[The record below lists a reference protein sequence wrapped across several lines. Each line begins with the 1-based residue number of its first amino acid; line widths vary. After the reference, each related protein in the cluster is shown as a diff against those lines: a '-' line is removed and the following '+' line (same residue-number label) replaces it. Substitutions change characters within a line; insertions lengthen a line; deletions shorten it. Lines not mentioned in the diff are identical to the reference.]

1 MRGDFPK
8 NHFPARP
15 RLIFMGTPGFAV
27 PTLRA
32 LVDNGHQIVSV
43 VTQPDRPKGRGKKL
57 AASPVKVLAKENG
70 IEVLQPEKASEE
82 GFCELIRS
90 REPDLIIVVAFGQIL
105 KKRLLDIP
113 KWGVINVHASLLPEY
128 RGAAP
133 IQRAILNNETK
144 TGLTVMLM
152 DEGLDTGPILFQEA
166 VPILENETAGHLHD
180 RLAERAGDLMVRSLK
195 HMAQKPIAEKP
206 QGDAGATYA
215 PKIEKALSRI
225 DWNQPA
231 VRISA
236 LIRALDPKPGAY
248 TILAGHEIKLFS
260 SRVVDGTRKDGVP
273 GKVSGH
279 TGGELIVE
287 TGEGRVGI
295 GEIQYPGKKRLP
307 ADDFLRGYSLPE
319 GTRLGK

>member
-1 MRGDFPK
+1 MTGPFHTKSLPD
-8 NHFPARP
+8 HP

-32 LVDNGHQIVSV
+32 LIDHGHEIVSV

-57 AASPVKVLAKENG
+57 AASPVKDLAKQNG

-82 GFCELIRS
+82 GFCELVEK

-113 KWGVINVHASLLPEY
+113 HWGVVNVHASLLPRY

-133 IQRAILNNETK
+133 IQRAILNNETE
-144 TGLTVMLM
+144 TGLTIMRM
-152 DEGLDTGPILFQEA
+152 DEGLDTGPILFQET
-166 VPILENETAGHLHD
+166 VPVLENETAGHLHD
-180 RLAERAGDLMVRSLK
+180 RLAQRAGDLLVRSLE
-195 HMAQKPIAEKP
+195 HMARNPIVEKP
-206 QGDAGATYA
+206 QDDGEAIYA
-215 PKIEKALSRI
+215 PKIEKHLSRI
-225 DWNQPA
+225 NWKESA

-248 TILAGHEIKLFS
+248 TVIEGQEVKLFS
-260 SRVVDGTRKDGVP
+260 SRVVESMGNGGVP
-273 GKVSGH
+273 GRVAGH
-279 TGGELIVE
+279 REGELIIE
-287 TGEGRVGI
+287 TGEGRVGA
-295 GEIQYPGKKRLP
+295 GEIQSPGKKRLS
-307 ADDFLRGYSLPE
+307 ADDFLRGYALPE

>member
-1 MRGDFPK
+1 
-8 NHFPARP
+8 
-15 RLIFMGTPGFAV
+15 
-27 PTLRA
+27 
-32 LVDNGHQIVSV
+32 
-43 VTQPDRPKGRGKKL
+43 L
-57 AASPVKVLAKENG
+57 AASPVKVLAQANG

-82 GFCELIRS
+82 GFCELIQN
-90 REPDLIIVVAFGQIL
+90 REPDIIIVVAFGQIL

-113 KWGVINVHASLLPEY
+113 KWGVINVHASLLPKY

-144 TGLTVMLM
+144 TGLTIMLM

-166 VPILENETAGHLHD
+166 VPILEDETAGHLHD
-180 RLAERAGDLMVRSLK
+180 RLADRAGDLMVRSLK
-195 HMAQKPIAEKP
+195 HMARNPIAEKP
-206 QGDAGATYA
+206 QNDAGATYA
-215 PKIEKALSRI
+215 PKIEKALSQI

-248 TILAGHEIKLFS
+248 TIFEGHEIKFFS
-260 SRVVDGTRKDGVP
+260 SRVVDGIRKGGVP
-273 GKVSGH
+273 GKVAGH
-279 TGGELIVE
+279 GEGELIIE

-295 GEIQYPGKKRLP
+295 REIQYPGKKRLP